1 MIDIEIL
8 QVDEQRRVFE
18 VQFSD
23 LIAAKGEVLELLDAT
38 ETSDFLDLVPFQVEI
53 LEEGES

>member
-38 ETSDFLDLVPFQVEI
+38 ETSDLLDLVPFQVEI

>member
-1 MIDIEIL
+1 VIDIEIL

-38 ETSDFLDLVPFQVEI
+38 ETSNLLDLVPF
-53 LEEGES
+53 